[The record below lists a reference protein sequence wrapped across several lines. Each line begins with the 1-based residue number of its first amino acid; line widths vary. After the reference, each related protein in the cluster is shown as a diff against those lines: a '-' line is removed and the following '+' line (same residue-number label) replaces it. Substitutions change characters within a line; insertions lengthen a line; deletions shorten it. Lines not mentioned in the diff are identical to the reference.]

1 MTTMPM
7 PSNHL
12 RLTTAGAQD
21 EVRIEIDG
29 DLDFDN
35 AGLLQDEA
43 TRLLTGRP
51 GVKHLRLHCA
61 GLGTIDSTGLS
72 VLLMIHRR
80 TTAAGVGLHL
90 EDRPANLERLL
101 DITGTLDLLT
111 APPPTGTPQ
120 ASAYEEN
127 VATAR
132 PAGPESSL

>member
-12 RLTTAGAQD
+12 RLTTVGDQD
-21 EVRIEIDG
+21 RVRIEIHG
-29 DLDFDN
+29 DLDYEN
-35 AGLLQDEA
+35 ADVLQDEV
-43 TRLLTGRP
+43 TRQLAGRTGIR
-51 GVKHLRLHCA
+51 HLDLYCA

-80 TTAAGVGLHL
+80 TTAAGVRLHL

-111 APPPTGTPQ
+111 AAPPP
-120 ASAYEEN
+120 
-127 VATAR
+127 V
-132 PAGPESSL
+132 